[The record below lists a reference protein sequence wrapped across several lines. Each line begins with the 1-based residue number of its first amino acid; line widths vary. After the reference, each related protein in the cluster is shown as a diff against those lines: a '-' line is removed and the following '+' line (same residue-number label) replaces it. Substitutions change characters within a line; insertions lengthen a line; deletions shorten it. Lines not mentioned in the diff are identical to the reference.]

1 MTTFTRL
8 HLNPSSRQARKLLGN
23 PQAMHAA
30 VLSCFP
36 KEVSDK
42 ERILWRHDGK
52 IRGADEHSVYIVGPD
67 SCDPSKI
74 AEQTGSEH
82 DPQKASYNRLLEAL
96 ADGQQWHYEV
106 VLNPVAAKKAPGSP
120 RGTRGKL
127 TALVG
132 EEAQLEWFRSKAK
145 SCGFTPLETLIV
157 ERKTLRF
164 SKLAKNPKG
173 RQVVIGTVRYRG
185 TLQIDD
191 VESFRKSLVEGIG
204 RGKAYGCGLL
214 TLAKPTP
221 SKTR

>member
-8 HLNPSSRQARKLLGN
+8 HLDPRSRQARKLLGN

-36 KEVSDK
+36 KEVADK
-42 ERILWRHDGK
+42 ERILWRQDGK
-52 IRGADEHSVYIVGPD
+52 LRGTDEHAVYIVGPD
-67 SCDPSKI
+67 NCDPNRI
-74 AEQTGSEH
+74 AEQTGSQTE
-82 DPQKASYNRLLEAL
+82 PQKARYDRLLGAL
-96 ADGQQWHYEV
+96 EDGQHWHFEV

-132 EEAQLEWFRSKAK
+132 EEAQLEWFNAKAK

-157 ERKTLRF
+157 ERETLRF
-164 SKLAKNPKG
+164 SKSVNNSKG

-191 VESFRKSLVEGIG
+191 AESFKKALVEGIG

-214 TLAKPTP
+214 TLAKPITGKP
-221 SKTR
+221 D

>member
-8 HLNPSSRQARKLLGN
+8 HLDPKGRQARKLLGN

-36 KEVSDK
+36 KEVGDK

-52 IRGADEHSVYIVGPD
+52 LRGSDEHAVYIVGPD

-74 AEQTGSEH
+74 AEQTGSENV
-82 DPQKASYNRLLEAL
+82 PQKASYDRLLDAL
-96 ADGQQWHYEV
+96 ANGQQWHFEV
-106 VLNPVAAKKAPGSP
+106 VLNPVAAKKTPGAP

-132 EEAQLEWFRSKAK
+132 EEAQLEWFSTKAK

-164 SKLAKNPKG
+164 SKLATNPKG

-191 VESFRKSLVEGIG
+191 AEMFKKSLVEGIG

-214 TLAKPTP
+214 TLAKPKAST
-221 SKTR
+221 SA